1 MNAGVWRKMSLYL
14 RKIHTDFGISLYY
27 KKEGNAIGNWNFIQK
42 IQKQYDALIGREVEG
57 TEINCGIRRKVLTF
71 SAGTGIIYK

>member
-1 MNAGVWRKMSLYL
+1 MSLYL

-27 KKEGNAIGNWNFIQK
+27 KEEENAIANCNFIQK
-42 IQKQYDALIGREVEG
+42 IQKQYAVSRWAEKWKF

>member
-42 IQKQYDALIGREVEG
+42 IQKQYDALIGREVEVYRDQLRYSPQSVD
-57 TEINCGIRRKVLTF
+57 IFRRNRYN
-71 SAGTGIIYK
+71 I